1 MNKLEQKKL
10 LEDIL
15 ESIDNRLDELC
26 EVCELEAL
34 MQEYTDETSDE
45 IEELQIKYQETLER
59 LKELENE

>member
-1 MNKLEQKKL
+1 
-10 LEDIL
+10 
-15 ESIDNRLDELC
+15 
-26 EVCELEAL
+26 